1 MLHLIISA
9 IQAVLQVM
17 FIVIFGYGLTKLDY
31 FTPEKQKWLSRLNLV
46 FFTPCLMFNNIA
58 SVISFNKLL
67 TLWPIP
73 VFYFTFTLLAY
84 LISRLVMRFTRLDPY
99 YRPFVLA
106 CAMFANTNSLPVA
119 IMSSLAVSE
128 AGKVL
133 FWSADDTQETVS
145 ARGISYILFFSMF
158 CNFVRWSYGYSLLQK
173 HDSDDSSSL
182 DNKDEESVSPYG
194 ATSSRSLSSLSSL
207 DSEVEYSKK
216 IDRRRS
222 SHTIAFNTSKCLKG
236 ETQSLLSFPNID
248 LDNRSV
254 STQHWVNK
262 HIFSKVVSVA
272 STFHSY
278 MSPPL
283 YAAFF
288 GLLIGLVPSF
298 KDLMYNRSGFL
309 YPCLTKAIESC
320 GRAAVPLTM
329 VCLGSQLTSIA
340 ESQAPTET
348 NSKKPVSLA
357 ILIKMFIVPLVVIP
371 MVIMFALYGKVLS
384 DVATD
389 PCFLCVMILVSCSP
403 TAVNL
408 SQITQVSGMYE
419 EEMLRLL
426 FWSYGVFCV
435 PVCTFVVFISLLI
448 VDHLL

>member
-9 IQAVLQVM
+9 VQAVLQVM
-17 FIVIFGYGLTKLDY
+17 VMVIFGYGLTKLEY
-31 FTPEKQKWLSRLNLV
+31 FTPEKQKWLSTLNLV

-58 SVISFNKLL
+58 SIISFDKLL

-73 VFYFTFTLLAY
+73 VFYVIFTVLTY
-84 LISRLVMRFTRLDPY
+84 VISRLVMRFTRLDPY

-106 CAMFANTNSLPVA
+106 CSMFANTNSLPVA
-119 IMSSLAVSE
+119 IISSLAVSE

-133 FWSADDTQETVS
+133 FWYADDTQETVS
-145 ARGISYILFFSMF
+145 ARGISYILFFAMF

-173 HDSDDSSSL
+173 HDNI
-182 DNKDEESVSPYG
+182 DNTKTDHRDSVSQYG
-194 ATSSRSLSSLSSL
+194 ATSSSSLSSLSSVDDL
-207 DSEVEYSKK
+207 EYNEQGDKR
-216 IDRRRS
+216 RRRS
-222 SHTIAFNTSKCLKG
+222 SHTITFDNQKDFYD

-248 LDNRSV
+248 LDNRAANHHWTRRWLTKIV
-254 STQHWVNK
+254 SLAL
-262 HIFSKVVSVA
+262 S
-272 STFHSY
+272 FHSF

-298 KDLMYNRSGFL
+298 KSMMYDQSGFL

-340 ESQAPTET
+340 DSQRPTE
-348 NSKKPVSLA
+348 SYFKKPISLA
-357 ILIKMFIVPLVVIP
+357 ILIRMFIIPLLVIP
-371 MVIMFALYGKVLS
+371 MVILFALYGGILA
-384 DVATD
+384 DVAKD